1 MLTQFKTRLT
11 RKLSTPLA
19 QNTMWALGGYG
30 MRLFIQAAYFII
42 IARCLGPTQYGGFIA
57 TTALTAV
64 LSPFVGLGCGSL
76 LIKNVARDRRVFPD
90 YWGNGLFMTVVSGL
104 ASVALVIG
112 VCTVL
117 LPKGIPL
124 QVIVCVCI
132 SDLIFVKL
140 LDVAAWAFQSFEMF
154 SQNAQLN
161 VLISMARLTGI
172 GALALAVHR
181 PTVAAWT
188 AVYLAG
194 SVVAACVGVVW
205 VTARLGKP
213 KLALHRIRG
222 ESAEGFCFAASLSS
236 QTIYNDIDKT
246 MVARLSTLEAAGIY
260 AAAYRLID
268 VAFIPVR
275 ALLNAAYPTYFRRGV
290 DGIQATLKYGR
301 HLLLLTLPYPLF
313 AFAAIMFGARF
324 VPYVLGREYAHASE
338 ALQWLAVIPLLKTL
352 QFFIADALTGAG
364 HQGYRTLAQAS
375 VAVFNV
381 LVNFWVIPAYG
392 WRGAAWSSLASDGLL
407 TVALWSVAAGL
418 LMRQSN
424 TRQMVKVLSEDP
436 C

>member
-1 MLTQFKTRLT
+1 
-11 RKLSTPLA
+11 
-19 QNTMWALGGYG
+19 
-30 MRLFIQAAYFII
+30 MRLLIQAAYFIV

-76 LIKNVARDRRVFPD
+76 LIKNVARDRSVFAD
-90 YWGNGLFMTVVSGL
+90 YWGNGLFMTVVSG
-104 ASVALVIG
+104 AMSVLVVIE
-112 VCTVL
+112 VCRVL
-117 LPKGIPL
+117 LPQGIPL
-124 QVIVCVCI
+124 EVIVCVCV
-132 SDLIFVKL
+132 SDLVFVKL
-140 LDVAAWAFQSFEMF
+140 LDVAAWAFQSFEML
-154 SQNAQLN
+154 SKNAQLN
-161 VLISMARLTGI
+161 VLISAARLAGI
-172 GALALAVHR
+172 LSLALAVHR
-181 PTVAAWT
+181 PTVAAWA

-194 SVVAACVGVVW
+194 SVAAAVVGVTW
-205 VTARLGKP
+205 VTLRLGKP

-222 ESAEGFCFAASLSS
+222 ESLEGFCFAASLSS

-290 DGIQATLKYGR
+290 DGIHATLKYGR
-301 HLLLLTLPYPLF
+301 RLLFLTLPYPVF
-313 AFAAIMFGARF
+313 AFAAMMIGARF
-324 VPYVLGREYAHASE
+324 IPYILGREYAHATE
-338 ALQWLAVIPLLKTL
+338 ALRWLAIIPLLKTL
-352 QFFIADALTGAG
+352 QFFVADALTGAG
-364 HQGYRTLAQAS
+364 HQGYRTMAQAG

-381 LVNFWVIPAYG
+381 LINFWVIPAYG

-407 TVALWSVAAGL
+407 TVALWSVAGAL
-418 LMRQSN
+418 LVRQSHAG
-424 TRQMVKVLSEDP
+424 TTVKILSEDP

>member
-11 RKLSTPLA
+11 QRLSTPLA
-19 QNTMWALGGYG
+19 QNAMWALGGYG
-30 MRLFIQAAYFII
+30 MRLLIQAAYFII

-112 VCTVL
+112 VCKVL

-172 GALALAVHR
+172 VGLALAVNR
-181 PTVAAWT
+181 PTVADWT

-205 VTARLGKP
+205 VTVRLGKP
-213 KLALHRIRG
+213 TLALHRIRG
-222 ESAEGFCFAASLSS
+222 ESLEGFCFAASLSS

-275 ALLNAAYPTYFRRGV
+275 ALLNAAYPSFFRHGV
-290 DGIQATLKYGR
+290 
-301 HLLLLTLPYPLF
+301 
-313 AFAAIMFGARF
+313 
-324 VPYVLGREYAHASE
+324 
-338 ALQWLAVIPLLKTL
+338 
-352 QFFIADALTGAG
+352 
-364 HQGYRTLAQAS
+364 
-375 VAVFNV
+375 
-381 LVNFWVIPAYG
+381 
-392 WRGAAWSSLASDGLL
+392 
-407 TVALWSVAAGL
+407 
-418 LMRQSN
+418 
-424 TRQMVKVLSEDP
+424 
-436 C
+436 